1 MACSLTTTGWTYE
14 KQDVSINDNGKIK
27 YYTHIY
33 LNLDFMVELS
43 VYPEKNI
50 RVRGRSST
58 DGKPI
63 ERMSYKKLHALITS
77 M

>member
-1 MACSLTTTGWTYE
+1 VGWRYE
-14 KQDVSINDNGKIK
+14 KQDVAISDNGKIK

-33 LNLDFMVELS
+33 LDLDFLVELS
-43 VYPEKNI
+43 IYPENHI

-63 ERMSYKKLHALITS
+63 ERMSYNKLHALVMS